1 VGNATILIRR
11 VDDVLRQALVEML
24 SWQKGEWTQVS
35 GGYQDIWHRYLP
47 MPSIE
52 IVAVGQLRPIE
63 VNGFPFAVVAD
74 TKLKSHRSPRPRFQE
89 DFDRMS
95 GIMYHLGNPSLK
107 GDSAGRCFFAYK
119 LLSDESKN
127 GEADFLEFSTT
138 FRSAAE
144 TMLAELIVDSPSED
158 LIFTSDWQFGPD
170 WTKREAALSLSEF
183 WKLHDSRRLLLNAL
197 YPIKG
202 R

>member
-1 VGNATILIRR
+1 
-11 VDDVLRQALVEML
+11 
-24 SWQKGEWTQVS
+24 
-35 GGYQDIWHRYLP
+35 

-52 IVAVGQLRPIE
+52 IIAVGQSRPIE
-63 VNGFPFAVVAD
+63 VDGYPFAVVAD
-74 TKLKSHRSPRPRFQE
+74 AELHSHRSPHPRFQE
-89 DFDRMS
+89 DFDRVS

-119 LLSDESKN
+119 LLSEESKKV
-127 GEADFLEFSTT
+127 EADFLEFASA
-138 FRSAAE
+138 FRPAAE
-144 TMLAELIVDSPSED
+144 SMLAELIAESPTEA

-170 WTKREAALSLSEF
+170 WTKREPALPLSEF
-183 WKLHDSRRLLLNAL
+183 WKVHDSRRLLLNAL

>member
-1 VGNATILIRR
+1 
-11 VDDVLRQALVEML
+11 
-24 SWQKGEWTQVS
+24 
-35 GGYQDIWHRYLP
+35 

-52 IVAVGQLRPIE
+52 IVAVGQSRPIK
-63 VNGFPFAVVAD
+63 VDGFPFAVAVDA
-74 TKLKSHRSPRPRFQE
+74 KLKSHRSPHSRFQE
-89 DFDRMS
+89 DFDHVS

-107 GDSAGRCFFAYK
+107 DESAGRCFFAYK
-119 LLSDESKN
+119 LLSDESKEV
-127 GEADFLEFSTT
+127 EAEFLELASP
-138 FRSAAE
+138 FRRAAE
-144 TMLAELIVDSPSED
+144 MMLVELIAQSPIGE

-170 WTKREAALSLSEF
+170 WTKREPALRLSEF

>member
-1 VGNATILIRR
+1 
-11 VDDVLRQALVEML
+11 
-24 SWQKGEWTQVS
+24 
-35 GGYQDIWHRYLP
+35 

-52 IVAVGQLRPIE
+52 IVAVGQSRPIE
-63 VNGFPFAVVAD
+63 VGGFPFAVATD
-74 TKLKSHRSPRPRFQE
+74 ANLKSHRSPQPRFQDE
-89 DFDRMS
+89 FDRVS

-107 GDSAGRCFFAYK
+107 DGSEGRCFFAYK
-119 LLSDESKN
+119 LLSEESKKVD
-127 GEADFLEFSTT
+127 ADFLEFAPA
-138 FRSAAE
+138 FRAAAE
-144 TMLAELIVDSPSED
+144 SMLAELIAGSPKEE

-170 WTKREAALSLSEF
+170 WTRREVAVTLSEF

>member
-1 VGNATILIRR
+1 
-11 VDDVLRQALVEML
+11 
-24 SWQKGEWTQVS
+24 
-35 GGYQDIWHRYLP
+35 

-52 IVAVGQLRPIE
+52 IIAVGQSRPIE
-63 VNGFPFAVVAD
+63 VEGFPFAVVVD
-74 TKLKSHRSPRPRFQE
+74 PQLKSHRTPHARFQK
-89 DFDRMS
+89 DFDNVS
-95 GIMYHLGNPSLK
+95 GIAYHLGNPDLK
-107 GDSAGRCFFAYK
+107 DANAGSCFFAYD
-119 LLSDESKN
+119 LLSEESKRVD
-127 GEADFLEFSTT
+127 ADFLEFAAL

-144 TMLAELIVDSPSED
+144 SLLVTLIAGSPTEE

-170 WTKREAALSLSEF
+170 WTKREPTLRLDEF